1 MDLLHVG
8 GKFME
13 KSIREQLLEL
23 AEEDYRKFTAA
34 LTPGKENI
42 LGIRIPL
49 LRKLSKSIL
58 KGDWRAY
65 LIEAKDDS
73 MEEVMLQ
80 GMVIGGCKVEL
91 TEKLALASDFIPK
104 IDCWSVCDNFCNALK
119 DTALKYVEEVWKF
132 LQPYLHSE
140 EEYKIRFGVVMLLY
154 YLRPDYA
161 PLAFEHF
168 NRIKHEGYYV
178 KMAVSWVL
186 SMYYV
191 KLPDLTME
199 YLKDNTLDN
208 FTYNKSLQKIV
219 ESLRIDADTR
229 ILIKSLRRK

>member
-1 MDLLHVG
+1 
-8 GKFME
+8 ME
-13 KSIREQLLEL
+13 KSIKEQLLEL
-23 AEEDYRKFTAA
+23 AEEDYRRFTSA

-58 KGDWRAY
+58 KGDWKAY
-65 LIEAKDDS
+65 LREAADDS
-73 MEEVMLQ
+73 LEEVMLQ
-80 GMVIGGCKVEL
+80 GMVIGGCKAEVA
-91 TEKLALASDFIPK
+91 EKLVLASDFVPK

-119 DTALKYVEEVWKF
+119 DTAFRHVEDVWKF
-132 LQPYLHSE
+132 MQPYLYSE
-140 EEYKIRFGVVMLLY
+140 KEYDIRFGVVMMLY

-161 PLAFEHF
+161 PIAFEHF

-178 KMAVSWVL
+178 KMAVAWVL

-191 KLPDLTME
+191 KLPDITME
-199 YLKDNTLDN
+199 YLKNNTLDD
-208 FTYNKSLQKIV
+208 FTYNKALQKIV
-219 ESLRIDADTR
+219 ESLRVDTDTK